1 MVHYLYKSGSIV
13 LIETIDALYYRSNK
27 RVSTLGTIEQ
37 CRQKGKSKVAIRRP
51 DNKDNKYRENNEVQ
65 STMVTTVMTVYCTA
79 IDKIYRLMIKIR
91 LS

>member
-1 MVHYLYKSGSIV
+1 MSK
-13 LIETIDALYYRSNK
+13 ETIRH
-27 RVSTLGTIEQ
+27 
-37 CRQKGKSKVAIRRP
+37 P
-51 DNKDNKYRENNEVQ
+51 DNKDNKYRENNEVH

>member
-1 MVHYLYKSGSIV
+1 MSK
-13 LIETIDALYYRSNK
+13 ETIR
-27 RVSTLGTIEQ
+27 
-37 CRQKGKSKVAIRRP
+37 CP

>member
-1 MVHYLYKSGSIV
+1 MSK
-13 LIETIDALYYRSNK
+13 ETIRH
-27 RVSTLGTIEQ
+27 
-37 CRQKGKSKVAIRRP
+37 P
-51 DNKDNKYRENNEVQ
+51 DNKDNKNRENNEVQ